1 MLRPWPLRHRNA
13 TFLSFTF
20 RSNLLGLWKV
30 KGQVKVSTKA
40 IFPSYWELIQ
50 QSLCEMT
57 VHIVYFCPNNPHVFQ
72 VHIIFNPQALNSCVS
87 CGPYHNRCLGNK
99 KYERWIYHFLII
111 LSSILFLLVG
121 LHYSYICYPFV
132 TIKKWTLIK
141 GQHKERKEDKCK
153 HANTSK
159 WGGKLAFWKDSL

>member
-1 MLRPWPLRHRNA
+1 MLNSNWITELSSTRSIKFKPNSFEHTCNILVLRPWPLRHRNA

-87 CGPYHNRCLGNK
+87 CGTYHNRCLGNK
-99 KYERWIYHFLII
+99 KYER
-111 LSSILFLLVG
+111 
-121 LHYSYICYPFV
+121 
-132 TIKKWTLIK
+132 
-141 GQHKERKEDKCK
+141 
-153 HANTSK
+153 
-159 WGGKLAFWKDSL
+159 